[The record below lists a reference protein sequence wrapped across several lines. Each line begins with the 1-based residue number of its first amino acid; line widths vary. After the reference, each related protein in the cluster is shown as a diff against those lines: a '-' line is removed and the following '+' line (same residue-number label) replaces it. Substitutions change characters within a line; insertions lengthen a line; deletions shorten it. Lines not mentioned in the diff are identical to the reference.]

1 MKQETLHFTKVN
13 DNLDLIVNDLRM
25 RQNGL
30 NTEIESQNQ
39 ELEEQA
45 RYIKKFQDDLQECL
59 MLMQQDKKLKAH
71 IIKLHKKYVK
81 NELNKNN
88 KQSDTDVEKEYSNQR
103 SHLEKSVENE

>member
-1 MKQETLHFTKVN
+1 MKQETQHFTKVN
-13 DNLDLIVNDLRM
+13 NNLELIVDDLRM

-30 NTEIESQNQ
+30 NKEIENQNS

-59 MLMQQDKKLKAH
+59 MVIHNAKNLKAH

-81 NELNKNN
+81 GELNKNN
-88 KQSDTDVEKEYSNQR
+88 KQSDTDVEKEYSN
-103 SHLEKSVENE
+103 